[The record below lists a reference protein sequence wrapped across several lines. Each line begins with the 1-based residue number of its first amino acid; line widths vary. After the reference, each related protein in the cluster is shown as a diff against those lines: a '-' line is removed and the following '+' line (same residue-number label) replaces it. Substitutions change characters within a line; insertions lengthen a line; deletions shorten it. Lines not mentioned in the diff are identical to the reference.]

1 MASESAIGL
10 NLPPQS
16 GITSVHHAR
25 LPVCPNVDLENQI
38 QVFLLQDKCS
48 TYHYLPDPSLN
59 LFVFD
64 LS

>member
-1 MASESAIGL
+1 MASKSAISL

-25 LPVCPNVDLENQI
+25 LPMYPNVDLENQI
-38 QVFLLQDKCS
+38 QVFLLQDKRS
-48 TYHYLPDPSLN
+48 SYHYLPEPSLN
-59 LFVFD
+59 FFVFN

>member
-1 MASESAIGL
+1 MASESAIGF

-25 LPVCPNVDLENQI
+25 LPMCANVNLENQI
-38 QVFLLQDKCS
+38 QVFLLQDKYS

-59 LFVFD
+59 LFVFN